1 MRLYS
6 SAYSTQ
12 HFSQTLLVY
21 SVLENNVT
29 IYLRHW
35 DPGTI
40 LALKFRVI
48 CDINHIHLETED
60 LPERSEDNMRL
71 LTQPTVMGREE
82 LHYYRGRAFP
92 LRRRLWG
99 TLVHILIL
107 VGTQNGSKERQ
118 DDYPR
123 RAGHPP
129 HPGGRQRADDRPFLE
144 RTLLHGPLQVSQ
156 QLAGVAWVSHLQ
168 HLSTSKRYNTHQ
180 FPAFQT

>member
-123 RAGHPP
+123 RAASGKPTACGCCLGKPSPAPEYEQAVQHTPVPSLPNLVCLESQHPP
-129 HPGGRQRADDRPFLE
+129 NRR
-144 RTLLHGPLQVSQ
+144 
-156 QLAGVAWVSHLQ
+156 
-168 HLSTSKRYNTHQ
+168 
-180 FPAFQT
+180 